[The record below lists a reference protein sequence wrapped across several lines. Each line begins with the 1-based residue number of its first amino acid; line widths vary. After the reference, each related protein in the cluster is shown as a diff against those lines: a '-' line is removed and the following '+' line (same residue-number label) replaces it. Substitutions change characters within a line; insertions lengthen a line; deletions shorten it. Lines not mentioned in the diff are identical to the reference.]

1 MQIIKHL
8 FGLLFWGG
16 LKPCRGLSVEEKKLP
31 QKICT
36 KKKYMCKESKKISKF
51 AD

>member
-31 QKICT
+31 QKNLH
-36 KKKYMCKESKKISKF
+36 KKEIYV
-51 AD
+51 